1 MQEAVEEK
9 CDVLVIGG
17 GPAGSTAATVLAG
30 RGWHVIQAEM
40 DRHPRF
46 HIGES
51 LLPANVPL
59 LEELGVLEKVREL
72 GVLKLG
78 ADFPG
83 AGPQPNVFRF
93 RRALGETPPYAF
105 QVKREDFDAMLF
117 RHARESGADSRE
129 GVRIDAVDL
138 LSDGVLA
145 TAVSDAGTRTIRARY
160 LVDASGRETFMGNA
174 MKIKRRNQRHQSAA
188 IFAHFNG
195 VERREGE
202 DAGNISIYR
211 FAMGWAWM
219 IPLPDGVMSVG
230 CVCWPEYLKQR
241 RGETTKFLLD
251 TLQGIPEAARRMR
264 AATPCSPTR
273 VTGNYSY
280 QCTTMCGPR
289 WIMAGDAYAF
299 LDPIFSS
306 GVHLA
311 MDSGA
316 RAAQLVDSVL
326 RDPGREA
333 ALQRAFARRVNRG
346 LRTFAWFVYRFNS
359 NTLRQLFA
367 HESPPWGLDRGVI
380 SLLAGD
386 VYDGGRVRRKLYLF
400 KFVYAFAGLVNLPRH
415 VRDIRHRRRQA
426 KAAFSDGTT
435 AQDRQ

>member
-17 GPAGSTAATVLAG
+17 GPAGSTAATLLAR
-30 RGWHVIQAEM
+30 RGWHVLQAEM

-59 LEELGVLEKVREL
+59 LEELGVLDKVREL

-83 AGPQPNVFRF
+83 AGSQPNVFRF
-93 RRALGETPPYAF
+93 RRALGDTPPYAF

-129 GVRIDAVDL
+129 GLRIDNVEL
-138 LSDGVLA
+138 LPDGVRAFA
-145 TAVSDAGTRTIRARY
+145 TGEHGTLEIRARY

-174 MKIKRRNQRHQSAA
+174 LKIKRKNPKHQSAA
-188 IFAHFNG
+188 IFAHFHG
-195 VERREGE
+195 VERRQGE

-211 FAMGWAWM
+211 FEFGWAWM
-219 IPLPDGVMSVG
+219 IPLPDDVMSVG

-241 RGETTKFLLD
+241 RGDAGQFLLE
-251 TLQGIPEAARRMR
+251 TLQRIPEAAQRMR
-264 AATPCSPTR
+264 AATRCSPTH

-280 QCTTMCGPR
+280 QCTATCGR
-289 WIMAGDAYAF
+289 HWIMAGDAYAF

-316 RAAQLVDSVL
+316 RAAKLVDTVL
-326 RDPGREA
+326 REPGRES
-333 ALQRAFARRVNRG
+333 ALQRAYARRVNRG

-367 HESPPWGLDRGVI
+367 HDSPPWDLDRGVI

-386 VYDGGRVRRKLYLF
+386 VYDGGRVRRKLHLF
-400 KFVYAFAGLVNLPRH
+400 KMVFAVAGLMNLPRH
-415 VRDIRHRRRQA
+415 VRDLRHRRRQA
-426 KAAFSDGTT
+426 RVEFSGGNT
-435 AQDRQ
+435 AQDRH